1 MLKKLII
8 GSSFA
13 TVSLSSFAGPFV
25 TTTLGFK
32 AYEVFKLKAENGS
45 EIKIGEG
52 KLSPRPVPIDVKN
65 WQAIGKAIGLQ
76 GNLKLCD
83 RGRLS
88 TDELLESMRI
98 ESEVTRITLRLKE
111 EYGSPLSPAERAS
124 VIKLPNCQLYANTI
138 VELGKVLNL
147 TTDRLALAD
156 GNVEQDNF
164 LDGTMISQLSFADE
178 GHGWLT
184 VKNRLTTGQNAIFH
198 LAVKTKQFTGLIG
211 ARQHDVSLQYTKQPV
226 ALRFVQKHHSRKVE
240 EGYDRTESCTGTKYV
255 DRCTYDPETKT
266 GKCEKVPYTVEGTRT
281 YRVDEVVETYFT
293 QVQFMSS
300 DFSRVLGA
308 ADIKN
313 QATYEDKDYGYCVLP
328 DVNDHDHG
336 HRR

>member
-1 MLKKLII
+1 MI

-13 TVSLSSFAGPFV
+13 AVSLPSFAGPFV

-32 AYEVFKLKAENGS
+32 AYEVFNLKAENGS

-76 GNLKLCD
+76 GNLKFCD
-83 RGRLS
+83 RSRLS
-88 TDELLESMRI
+88 TDEILESFMI
-98 ESEVTRITLRLKE
+98 QGEVRKITLRLKD
-111 EYGSPLSPAERAS
+111 EYGSPLSSAERTS
-124 VIKLPNCQLYANTI
+124 VIKLPNCQLYAETI
-138 VELGKVLNL
+138 IELGKALNL
-147 TTDRLALAD
+147 TTDQFALAD
-156 GNVEQDNF
+156 GKVEHDNF

-198 LAVKTKQFTGLIG
+198 LAVKTKQFTGLLG
-211 ARQHDVSLQYTKQPV
+211 SKQHDVTLQYTKQPV
-226 ALRFVQKHHSRKVE
+226 ALRFAQKHHSRKVE
-240 EGYDRTESCTGTKYV
+240 KGYEHNESCTGIKYV

-281 YRVDEVVETYFT
+281 YRIDEVVETYFT

-313 QATYEDKDYGYCVLP
+313 QATFEEKDYGYCVLP
-328 DVNDHDHG
+328 DINDHDHG